1 MKQAYKIPFF
11 LSWKGLCAC
20 FVVWACLVTAGSG
33 YAATIN
39 FNAFIAD
46 GTVLKGASGANLNG
60 QVRFGVFWDQNVAT
74 PTFLNEAAVGS
85 IWSTNSASQRF
96 SALQSR
102 FLSLTS
108 SAITVA
114 NGSFSFDGTAN
125 NEYDTGTVDAN
136 GDPIIVSMRD
146 APIFAFVVDS
156 FSSPTALAVLSA
168 VFSTVGDD
176 NDFVD
181 GLTRWSLAF
190 NSVSD
195 VWGSQDATANTVVGT
210 AEGSPISSVRL
221 EDLSED
227 GDSSGT
233 SGAAISSTGTLAP
246 LSTTYGTPS
255 IVQTISISGTG
266 LTGNITATAP
276 TGLEVSSD
284 GTEWGTTAIFLRSG
298 GSVSGILQVRLA
310 ATAPVSGSYDSQ
322 NIVLSTT
329 EGSSVNVTT
338 TASGNSVLPK
348 ALYIS
353 GLTAANKDFD
363 GTTTATV
370 TGTPAYDGLVNGDT
384 SSVSGTVTWAFPDAA
399 VGSGKT
405 LDRSGSYNAP
415 SANYTVSQPALTAS
429 IRALPTLRMLSIG
442 TPVFTNGNT
451 TITHAFSGNSGASYV
466 FEFKTG
472 LTNTWQTN
480 AVAVGSST
488 NFSVTFTNTG
498 VNSTNEWKNKMFF
511 RVKNS

>member
-1 MKQAYKIPFF
+1 MKPAYKTPFF
-11 LSWKGLCAC
+11 LSWRGLCAG
-20 FVVWACLVTAGSG
+20 FMGWACLVAAGSS

-39 FNAFIAD
+39 FNASITD
-46 GTVLKGASGANLNG
+46 GTVLKGASGSNLNG
-60 QVRFGVFWDQNVAT
+60 QVRFGVFWDQNIAT
-74 PTFLNEAAVGS
+74 PSFLNEAAVGS

-96 SALQSR
+96 SALQSS

-108 SAITVA
+108 SAIPVT
-114 NGSFSFDGTAN
+114 NGYFTFSGTAD
-125 NEYDTGTVDAN
+125 NEYDTVDAN
-136 GDPIIVSMRD
+136 DNPILVGMRD

-156 FSSPTALAVLSA
+156 FSSPSALAVLSA
-168 VFSTVGDD
+168 VFSTVGDE
-176 NDFVD
+176 NDLKQGRTQW
-181 GLTRWSLAF
+181 GLTF
-190 NSVSD
+190 NSRLEEFDGITEVIEP
-195 VWGSQDATANTVVGT
+195 TARTVIGT
-210 AEGSPISSVRL
+210 TAGSPISSIQL
-221 EDLSED
+221 ETLSVEP
-227 GDSSGT
+227 SGT
-233 SGAAISSTGTLAP
+233 GAAAITATGTLAS

-255 IVQTISISGTG
+255 SVQTISISGTG
-266 LTGNITATAP
+266 LTANITATAP
-276 TGLEVSSD
+276 TGVEVSSD
-284 GTEWGTTAIFLRSG
+284 GIAYGSTAIFVQSG
-298 GSVSGILQVRLA
+298 GSVSGSLQVRLA
-310 ATAPVSGSYDSQ
+310 ATAPVSGSYDLK
-322 NIVLSTT
+322 NIVLSST
-329 EGSSVNVTT
+329 GVSSVNVTT

-384 SSVSGTVTWAFPDAA
+384 SSVSDTVTWAFPDAA

-405 LDRSGSYNAP
+405 LDRTGSYNAP